1 MNSIKLSNAGM
12 MNNSNKYLPVGQ
24 IIPIAP
30 QTPEELTNAYPVAR
44 PTPLGFAALSKSALL
59 SHSALHTVR

>member
-30 QTPEELTNAYPVAR
+30 QTPEELINAYPVAR
-44 PTPLGFAALSKSALL
+44 PTPLGPQRSACSL
-59 SHSALHTVR
+59 